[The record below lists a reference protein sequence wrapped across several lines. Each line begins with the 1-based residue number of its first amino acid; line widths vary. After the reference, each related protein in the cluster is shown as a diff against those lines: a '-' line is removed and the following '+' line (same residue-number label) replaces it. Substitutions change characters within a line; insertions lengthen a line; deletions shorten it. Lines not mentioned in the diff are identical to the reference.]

1 MASRYYALERGEGLE
16 DVTNGLS
23 TQTKTFEFAI
33 NLDDGAT
40 QDEVTAALD
49 VIKLKIAEGPWPPA
63 AA

>member
-1 MASRYYALERGEGLE
+1 MASRYYALERGEGKE
-16 DVTNGLS
+16 DITNGLS

-40 QDEVTAALD
+40 QDEVIDALKK
-49 VIKLKIAEGPWPPA
+49 ISLEIAEGPWPPA